1 MIVYLDDMLITG
13 ASEEQH
19 PANLEEVFKRF
30 KKARITPNL
39 SILLASLHTLL
50 KKHKRWYWK
59 EHQKEAFEKVKLALQ
74 SSSLTVHFDPAKEII
89 LICDVSPYGIRAVLV
104 HKLKDSAESLIAYVS
119 QVYSQIE
126 KLGTAV
132 IFRVKTFRQYI
143 DYIWWSPVCQDITQ
157 TKLIIVQSSVNILT
171 SDFMLKER
179 SLVNAIVGD
188 DRQTIIL
195 LTACGAP
202 TFSVIKSD
210 HDFCQKFSAG
220 LGCLP
225 NGLAAVIGDGVN
237 LSFGREDNA
246 EQLKMRKR
254 IGEKMEK
261 AHTSQITK
269 LTGDFQR
276 GLQKLQAQKQLDL
289 KILLEN
295 YESDPLVLEMVCH
308 SHMKFAAKFCDERK
322 MGSSRRMFLMDLA
335 RKKGFRVDDVLRDD
349 VRGDKQLIEG
359 NAMDVVYLDINKQRD
374 KLPHKRLVNKIEA
387 HGIKGSV
394 SNGVKNYPNERNH
407 HSVTH
412 VVAENNSWNEIWDWI
427 QNQKLSNA
435 DKLKVLDISWF
446 TDSMAAGKPVD
457 IEEQHR
463 LQERK
468 ILQSNLPLASPVVTI
483 SQYACQRRSTVNNR
497 NKIFTDALDM
507 LAENFEFNENNGAF
521 VAFSRATSLL
531 KSLPYTISRMAN
543 LEELPCFG
551 EQIKVVIE
559 EILEDGVCS
568 KVESLLCDEKYKARK
583 LFTSVFGVGLKT
595 ADKWYGQGF
604 RTLEEIKAAKDLKFT
619 KMQKAGFCYYE
630 DINSA
635 VTRPEADAVGQ
646 IIENIVKECTP
657 DASLTLTGGF
667 RRGKEIGHDV
677 DFLISCLKEGKH
689 ENLLHKTVSKLDIQG
704 LLLHCDFVEATLEK
718 RKLPSKKYDA
728 MDHFQKCFLILKLNK
743 ALVKNRV
750 LSAPSVSAVRP
761 TNKEAEPEVNTKI
774 KDWKAIRV
782 DLVVVPAQQF
792 AYALLG
798 WTGSR
803 QFERDLRR
811 YTNYEKNMML
821 DNHGLYDKK
830 KKVFLKAKTEEEIF
844 AHLDLE
850 YIEPWERNA

>member
-1 MIVYLDDMLITG
+1 M
-13 ASEEQH
+13 
-19 PANLEEVFKRF
+19 
-30 KKARITPNL
+30 
-39 SILLASLHTLL
+39 
-50 KKHKRWYWK
+50 
-59 EHQKEAFEKVKLALQ
+59 
-74 SSSLTVHFDPAKEII
+74 SSA
-89 LICDVSPYGIRAVLV
+89 
-104 HKLKDSAESLIAYVS
+104 
-119 QVYSQIE
+119 E
-126 KLGTAV
+126 KLGGLG
-132 IFRVKTFRQYI
+132 IIPKRKRQKVTEV
-143 DYIWWSPVCQDITQ
+143 SSSHSKHEVRFQN
-157 TKLIIVQSSVNILT
+157 LII
-171 SDFMLKER
+171 F
-179 SLVNAIVGD
+179 IV
-188 DRQTIIL
+188 
-195 LTACGAP
+195 
-202 TFSVIKSD
+202 
-210 HDFCQKFSAG
+210 
-220 LGCLP
+220 
-225 NGLAAVIGDGVN
+225 
-237 LSFGREDNA
+237 
-246 EQLKMRKR
+246 
-254 IGEKMEK
+254 
-261 AHTSQITK
+261 
-269 LTGDFQR
+269 
-276 GLQKLQAQKQLDL
+276 
-289 KILLEN
+289 
-295 YESDPLVLEMVCH
+295 
-308 SHMKFAAKFCDERK
+308 ERK

-335 RKKGFRVDDVLRDD
+335 RKKGFRVDDVLSD
-349 VRGDKQLIEG
+349 
-359 NAMDVVYLDINKQRD
+359 
-374 KLPHKRLVNKIEA
+374 
-387 HGIKGSV
+387 
-394 SNGVKNYPNERNH
+394 
-407 HSVTH
+407 SVTH

-507 LAENFEFNENNGAF
+507 LAENFEFNENDGAF

-543 LEELPCFG
+543 LEGLPCFG
-551 EQIKVVIE
+551 EQTKAIIE

-604 RTLEEIKAAKDLKFT
+604 RTLEEVKAAKDLKFT
-619 KMQKAGFCYYE
+619 KMQKAGFLYYE

-646 IIENIVKECTP
+646 IIENIVQECTP
-657 DASLTLTGGF
+657 DASVTLTGGF
-667 RRGKEIGHDV
+667 KRGKVKGHDV

-689 ENLLHKTVSKLDIQG
+689 EDLLHKTVRKLDIQG
-704 LLLHCDFVEATLEK
+704 LLLHSDFMEATLEK
-718 RKLPSKKYDA
+718 RKLPSKQYDA

-743 ALVKNRV
+743 ALVNNRV
-750 LSAPSVSAVRP
+750 LSVPSVSAVRP

-803 QFERDLRR
+803 FERDLRR
-811 YTNYEKNMML
+811 YTHHEKNMML

-830 KKVFLKAKTEEEIF
+830 KKVFLEAKTEEEIF
-844 AHLDLE
+844 AHLDLD